1 MGEGK
6 NYLKIIG
13 LILFFSIF
21 AYFTSFAEQ
30 GAKGKKNSVSIEKVY
45 EIFKQ
50 GNCFFVDARSFD
62 EYSKGHIEG
71 AINIPFH
78 SNKRDEYI
86 VKVIDAL
93 NSADY
98 VVVYCDGSECGLS
111 KMLGEELLNAGLKK
125 GKLIIFSEGFE
136 KWKEMKYPI
145 SKDLSFQKALF
156 SQQEQ

>member
-1 MGEGK
+1 MGNGK
-6 NYLKIIG
+6 NYLKIVL
-13 LILFFSIF
+13 LILFFSVF
-21 AYFTSFAEQ
+21 VFFTSFAEHSNER
-30 GAKGKKNSVSIEKVY
+30 KDVSIDKVY
-45 EIFKQ
+45 QIFEK
-50 GNCFFVDARSFD
+50 GNCFFVDARSFE

-78 SNKRDEYI
+78 SDRRDEYI

-93 NSADY
+93 NSAHY

-125 GKLIIFSEGFE
+125 EKLVIFKEGFE